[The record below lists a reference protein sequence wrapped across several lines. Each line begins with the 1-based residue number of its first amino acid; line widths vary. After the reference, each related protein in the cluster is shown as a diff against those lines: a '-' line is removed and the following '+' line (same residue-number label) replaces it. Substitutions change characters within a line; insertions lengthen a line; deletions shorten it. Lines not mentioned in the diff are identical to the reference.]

1 MMNIIEKITLE
12 NELNHLCFQCKYDII
27 MIDGMKGDSNE
38 FFNQIFNETLGYFS
52 NIGDYEKCSNLMKW
66 KR

>member
-1 MMNIIEKITLE
+1 MNEVEKIIVK

-27 MIDGMKGDSNE
+27 MIDGMKGDGDE
-38 FFNQIFNETLGYFS
+38 FFSKIFNDTLKYYANKEDF
-52 NIGDYEKCSNLMKW
+52 EKCNNLMKW

>member
-1 MMNIIEKITLE
+1 MNEVEKIIVK

-27 MIDGMKGDSNE
+27 MIDGMKGDSDD
-38 FFNQIFNETLGYFS
+38 FFYEIFNDTLKYFS
-52 NIGDYEKCSNLMKW
+52 NINDYEKCNNLMKW

>member
-1 MMNIIEKITLE
+1 MGEIDEIILK

-27 MIDGMKGDSNE
+27 MIDGMKGDSDDL
-38 FFNQIFNETLGYFS
+38 FIPIFNETLEYFT
-52 NIGDYEKCSNLMKW
+52 NIGDYVKCSNLMKW